1 GMSRFV
7 ALLSL
12 LGLEDRLILDSEEV
26 NFENISTNIDFA
38 DAKRR
43 LSELKNLSLQFL
55 TSNLEN

>member
-1 GMSRFV
+1 MSRFV

-12 LGLEDRLILDSEEV
+12 LGLEDRLILDSERLDLEK
-26 NFENISTNIDFA
+26 ISTNLDFA

-43 LSELKNLSLQFL
+43 LSELKKLSLQFL